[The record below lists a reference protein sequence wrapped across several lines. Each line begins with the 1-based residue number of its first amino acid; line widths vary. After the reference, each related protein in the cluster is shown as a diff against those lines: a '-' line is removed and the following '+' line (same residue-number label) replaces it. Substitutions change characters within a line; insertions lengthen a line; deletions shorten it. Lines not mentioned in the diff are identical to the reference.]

1 VNRLGLPSPG
11 IASLAKHDLTGR
23 ILSVHGFAPAEWAE
37 LGFHALRMNP
47 AAVEANLSCPNVD
60 RESVASMVDACR
72 ILLGLGLPVI
82 AKLPPVRWMDLARPL
97 YGAGVR
103 AFHLCN
109 TIPTPGG
116 GVSGKP
122 LLPFALWAVAD
133 VRQAF
138 GDRVCIIGGGGV
150 TGVEDVAAYRTAGAN
165 HVAVGSTLLNP
176 LHWRRLPA
184 LAAALATPEGA
195 RHGTPPQG

>member
-97 YGAGVR
+97 HGIGVR
-103 AFHLCN
+103 SFHLCN
-109 TIPTPGG
+109 TLPTPGG
-116 GVSGKP
+116 GLSGKP
-122 LLPFALWAVAD
+122 LKPLSLWAVEE
-133 VRQAF
+133 VRTAF
-138 GDRVCIIGGGGV
+138 GSGVYIVGGGGV
-150 TGVEDVAAYRTAGAN
+150 SSAEDAREYVSAGADS
-165 HVAVGSTLLNP
+165 VAVGSALLNP
-176 LHWRRLPA
+176 LRDRRWLQGVADAVLDGRRPA
-184 LAAALATPEGA
+184 
-195 RHGTPPQG
+195 GT